1 MKHRFYPL
9 VALGWLLLL
18 SSCRIYNQNIMFQTD
33 QGMLPRGIALEAKR
47 VEGNYVIRSD
57 DYLVV
62 RVFTNKGERIT
73 DPNDNFPA
81 VPNPGN
87 TTIGGQQDY
96 TFGQGSAGQAATGQQ
111 SGVAGQQP
119 GSVGVQQSPAAG
131 LKNQSYLVQNSG
143 YANLPMVGL
152 VKLAG
157 ATLYQ
162 ADSLLARVY
171 NQYYEDCFVITRTL
185 NRRVLLL
192 GALGGYVVPMENERT
207 NLIEVLA
214 RHGGANNN
222 ARVNNIRLIRGD
234 LQNPEVQ
241 LIDLSTIE
249 GMRKSNLTLLPN
261 DIIYVQ
267 PIRKTFFESVGDLT
281 PVLSLLASIAT
292 IIIALQIR

>member
-1 MKHRFYPL
+1 MKHRFYAS
-9 VALGWLLLL
+9 VALGWLVLL
-18 SSCRIYNQNIMFQTD
+18 SSCGIYNQNIMFQTD
-33 QGMLPRGIALEAKR
+33 QGVLPKGITLEAKR
-47 VEGNYVIRSD
+47 VAGNYVIRPD

-81 VPNPGN
+81 VPNPSN
-87 TTIGGQQDY
+87 ATVGGQQRY
-96 TFGQGSAGQAATGQQ
+96 TFGQGAAAQPQ
-111 SGVAGQQP
+111 SGVVGQQP
-119 GSVGVQQSPAAG
+119 GSSDAQQSQTTG
-131 LKNQSYLVQNSG
+131 LKNQSYLVQDNG
-143 YANLPMVGL
+143 HVNLPMVGL
-152 VKLAG
+152 VKLEG
-157 ATLYQ
+157 VTLYQ

-192 GALGGYVVPMENERT
+192 GALGGYVVPMENERIS
-207 NLIEVLA
+207 LIEVLA

-234 LQNPEVQ
+234 LQNPEVF

-249 GMRKSNLTLLPN
+249 GMRKSNLTLLPD

-281 PVLSLLASIAT
+281 PVLSLLASLAT
-292 IIIALQIR
+292 VIIALRIRQ